1 MALGFSRGDANWPPP
16 FRAVPLA
23 KSGSV
28 AGA

>member
-1 MALGFSRGDANWPPP
+1 MAWGFPRGDAGRPP